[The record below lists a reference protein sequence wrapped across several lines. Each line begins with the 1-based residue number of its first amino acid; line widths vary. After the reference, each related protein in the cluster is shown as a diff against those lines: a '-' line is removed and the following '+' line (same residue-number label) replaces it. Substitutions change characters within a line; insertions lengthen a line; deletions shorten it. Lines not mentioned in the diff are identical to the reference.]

1 MKINRPKS
9 NQPIPSNAKQVFSGK
24 IFNVWQWD
32 QKQFDSTL
40 ATFEKIKRTDT
51 VNIIPITPDGKIILS
66 KQEQPGIKPFIGVIG
81 GRVDEDEEPLTAA
94 KRELLEETG
103 MVSNN
108 WFLWDS
114 IQLTEKID
122 WAIYTFVAKNCRI
135 ETDAHLDSGEQ
146 IELIKVDYDE
156 FINETAQPDFRD
168 IEISLKV
175 YRSLNNPE
183 SLNKMELL
191 LSL

>member
-94 KRELLEETG
+94 KRELLEETV